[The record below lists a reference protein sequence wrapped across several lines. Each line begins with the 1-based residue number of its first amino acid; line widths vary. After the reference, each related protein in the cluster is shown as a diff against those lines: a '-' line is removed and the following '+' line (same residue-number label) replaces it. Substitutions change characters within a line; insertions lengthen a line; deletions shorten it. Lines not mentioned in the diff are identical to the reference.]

1 MFVCNTAFYLRYGMT
16 DGNLSFE
23 RNASSSP
30 LLRLPREI
38 RDKIWT
44 EVLGDRLIHFYMER
58 DSSDTESHNNH
69 DYEVDEGPRYEWH
82 QRQSSYTLRHGVCEV
97 DCPDV
102 GTLDSPH
109 ESKCYYGNDE
119 SLSLTLPRSCSQIYM
134 ETDEILWKTNTFAFA
149 QSSQFYYFMMK
160 RNIHQKRLIR
170 KLRFEWFGG
179 RRSWDNLLSMAVL
192 EGISGLRTLR
202 LYITI
207 HVALDEYPEGAFILS
222 PMPECLQRLSTL
234 PLTHVE
240 VIVREYRVD
249 PKTLRIRHF
258 KEETA
263 DQIRQMLLDP
273 NGASIYAEAQ
283 QFMRR
288 QNQLERQFKSAK
300 KMLKA
305 QKRIMTEQYH
315 HRSRSAEW

>member
-1 MFVCNTAFYLRYGMT
+1 MT

-58 DSSDTESHNNH
+58 DSSDTESQNNH
-69 DYEVDEGPRYEWH
+69 DYEADEGPRYEWH
-82 QRQSSYTLRHGVCEV
+82 RYQSNHTLRHGVCQV

-102 GTLDSPH
+102 GTLHSPH
-109 ESKCYYGNDE
+109 RSNCYYGNDDE
-119 SLSLTLPRSCSQIYM
+119 TLSLTLPRSCSQIYM
-134 ETDEILWKTNTFAFA
+134 ETYEILWKTNTFAFA
-149 QSSQFYYFMMK
+149 ASSQIYYFMMK

-170 KLRFEWFGG
+170 KLRFEWSGG
-179 RRSWDNLLSMAVL
+179 WRSWDNLLSMAVL

-207 HVALDEYPEGAFILS
+207 YVALNEDPEGAIILS
-222 PMPECLQRLSTL
+222 PMPEYLQRLSTL
-234 PLTHVE
+234 PLAHVE
-240 VIVREYRVD
+240 VIVRDYKVD
-249 PKTLRIRHF
+249 PKTRRVKCF
-258 KEETA
+258 EEETA

-273 NGASIYAEAQ
+273 NGASIYAEAKQ
-283 QFMRR
+283 AREM
-288 QNQLERQFKSAK
+288 SD
-300 KMLKA
+300 
-305 QKRIMTEQYH
+305 
-315 HRSRSAEW
+315 